1 MGKINL
7 LNQIAYSLPYGDRMQ
22 PDVLSALFS
31 DVRKGDLV
39 LDPFCGAG
47 TPLLVALQKGAGV
60 VAGDLDPVAVLLT
73 RALLQPMG
81 LFSLREDWKNIS
93 EVVAD
98 QIQGR
103 YTTLCPG
110 CRREVPFAQLLW
122 KGTKGKIRPDAVTVT
137 CNVCGI
143 RGKTQLTGSQAKRQ
157 VLVSGTAPGQWF
169 PAKKNPGTGSID
181 TCYMKDLF
189 TGRNLASLA
198 DLLHA
203 IQSLPAGRNREA
215 FQAVFV
221 AVLLRCMTKGIS
233 GSAVNVLSNL
243 STPEIPKASAP
254 STEVNVW
261 SAFEHQFHLFLNCKK
276 EINSRLSF
284 LQISDSMDDFE
295 KSDDHLYISH
305 SDCLSLSIPQKRNI
319 THVFLDPPGDG
330 SDVRQ
335 CMSGL
340 QASWLSMKYD
350 RHLLWGS
357 GLWHN
362 EEQVERFAELLE
374 RVIQKTASSSRI
386 IYSHRSSAPESTE
399 ILQETV
405 AGIGCQLQEITPLP
419 GAFSHLSGRYYTI
432 IRNRKR
438 KNVSA
443 FPSSDSDIHELFLY
457 LRASAF
463 LKNGKSAEKI
473 HDDILPMI
481 RENLK
486 EHYSRLTKQECRTI
500 VSDSIENERAYHLL
514 CMMLLSIILSEDHYQ
529 MVFPAKDQ
537 LRPSEVM
544 TEIMGY
550 PDSKTWGNTDNEIPD
565 VDMIAEN
572 KDGKKIFFCFYD
584 SKRVKQRKQVA
595 GDIVRQDKSLFES
608 ICYLVFTDRSEMNAC
623 RQVEWADNW
632 PRGFLI
638 CFPDLVRK
646 AVRIKPDRFGV
657 SAERF
662 FNQPILVPKQ
672 TVKHFKA
679 EVIQNKP
686 VGPDES
692 PMHYKLAFQTSD
704 MKNIGPGQ
712 FIMVDPLPDELRKKM
727 DQIRYKN
734 LFAAGK
740 RQGPDLSPKSYLK
753 RPFGVQRAYYQY
765 FEWGY
770 HDTLSL
776 PTILAGITHTVF
788 PHKFEIFYKVM
799 EGGIGTREMTGL
811 KKGDRIRVLGPLGK
825 YTHIP
830 GWRSQGIDEVH
841 LVGGGVGMA
850 PLVFFGQAL
859 KFYAFKVKA
868 FIGID
873 RIASLAEAPYGRSF
887 SEESGK
893 AYVYIE
899 ELARIGLKPD
909 ELYLSREHTENEEL
923 SEKIK
928 KENYHCGLVTE
939 QYRSCLEKRKA
950 GKKILIVAC
959 GPKPMLIAL
968 QKIASEFE
976 IPMKVLLEKRMGC
989 GIGVCMSC
997 VCRTQKNHAKQY
1009 SRVCVDGPVFD
1020 ANEIDW
1026 EKL

>member
-1 MGKINL
+1 
-7 LNQIAYSLPYGDRMQ
+7 MQ
-22 PDVLSALFS
+22 PDVLAALFS
-31 DVRKGDLV
+31 DIKKGDLV

-47 TPLLVALQKGAGV
+47 TPSLVALQRGAGV

-73 RALLQPMG
+73 RVLIQPMA
-81 LFSLREDWKNIS
+81 LYALREDWKNIS
-93 EVVAD
+93 EAVAD
-98 QIQGR
+98 KIRGR
-103 YTTLCPG
+103 YTISCPG
-110 CRREVPFAQLLW
+110 CRTQVPFAQLIW
-122 KGTKGKIRPDAVTVT
+122 KGTKGKIHPDAVTLT
-137 CNVCGI
+137 CNGCGF
-143 RGKTQLTGSQAKRQ
+143 RGRGQLTDSQARRQ
-157 VLVSGTAPGQWF
+157 ILVSDTAPARWF
-169 PAKKNPGTGSID
+169 PAKKIPGAGSID
-181 TCYMKDLF
+181 AFYMKDLF

-198 DLLHA
+198 DLFHA
-203 IQSLPAGRNREA
+203 IQEFPGAINREV
-215 FQAVFV
+215 FQSIFSATLFSCII
-221 AVLLRCMTKGIS
+221 RNIS
-233 GSAVNVLSNL
+233 GSPGNVLSNL
-243 STPEIPKASAP
+243 AIPGIPKSSAF
-254 STEVNVW
+254 STETNVW
-261 SAFEHQFHLFLNCKK
+261 SAFEHQFNLFLQCKK

-284 LQISDSMDDFE
+284 LRISDSIDDFE

-305 SDCLSLSIPQKRNI
+305 SDCLSLSIPQKRDI
-319 THVFLDPPGDG
+319 THVFLDPPGDH
-330 SDVRQ
+330 SDVCQ

-340 QASWLSMKYD
+340 QASWLSMKHD
-350 RHLLWGS
+350 RNSLWNS

-362 EEQVERFAELLE
+362 KEQVKRFAELLE

-386 IYSHRSSAPESTE
+386 ILSHRSPTREAKEM
-399 ILQETV
+399 
-405 AGIGCQLQEITPLP
+405 LQEIVAETGCALRGVGPLP
-419 GAFSHLSGRYYTI
+419 GTHSHLSGQYYAI
-432 IRNRKR
+432 VRNRKR
-438 KNVSA
+438 KNVAVS
-443 FPSSDSDIHELFLY
+443 PLSGSDIHELFLY
-457 LRASAF
+457 IRGSAF
-463 LKNGKSAEKI
+463 LKKGKSAEKI

-486 EHYSRLTKQECRTI
+486 EHYSRITKQELRAV
-500 VSDSIENERAYHLL
+500 VSDSTANQKAYHRL
-514 CMMLLSIILSEDHYQ
+514 CMRLMSIILAEDHYQ
-529 MVFPAKDQ
+529 MVFQAKDQ
-537 LRPSEVM
+537 FDQSE
-544 TEIMGY
+544 TKAETKAEIKAEIMGY
-550 PDSKTWGNTDNEIPD
+550 PDSKRWETASDEIPD
-565 VDMIAEN
+565 VDMVAEN
-572 KDGKKIFFCFYD
+572 KDGKRIFFCFYD

-595 GDIVRQDKSLFES
+595 GNIVQQDKTLFDN
-608 ICYLVFTDRSEMNAC
+608 ICYLIFSDRSEMNAC

-632 PRGFLI
+632 PRGFFI
-638 CFPDLVRK
+638 CFPDLIRK
-646 AVRIKPDRFGV
+646 AVRIKPDKFGV

-662 FNQPILVPKQ
+662 FKQPIPIPKQ

-686 VGPDES
+686 VGSDGN

-712 FIMVDPLPDELRKKM
+712 FIMVDPLPDEQRKKT
-727 DQIRYKN
+727 DQIHYQN

-740 RQGPDLSPKSYLK
+740 RQGPDLSPRSYLK
-753 RPFGVQRAYYQY
+753 RPFGVQRAYYKY

-770 HDTLSL
+770 HETLVL
-776 PTILAGITHTVF
+776 PTVLAGISHTVF

-859 KFYAFKVKA
+859 KFYAFKLKA

-873 RIASLAEAPYGRSF
+873 RIASLAEAPYGRTYA
-887 SEESGK
+887 EESGK

-923 SEKIK
+923 SDKIS

-939 QYRSCLEKRKA
+939 QYRACLEKRNA
-950 GKKILIVAC
+950 GEKILIVAC
-959 GPKPMLIAL
+959 GPKPMLVAL
-968 QKIASEFE
+968 QKIASEFT

-997 VCRTQKNHAKQY
+997 VCRTQKNHIKQY